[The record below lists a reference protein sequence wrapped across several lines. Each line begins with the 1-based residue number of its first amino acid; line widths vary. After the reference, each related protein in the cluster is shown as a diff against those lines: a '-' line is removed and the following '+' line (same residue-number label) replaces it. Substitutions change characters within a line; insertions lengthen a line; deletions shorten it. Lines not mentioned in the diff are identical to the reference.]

1 MAAGAWLAP
10 LALYLS
16 GPASSQAPAAA
27 DPPNYLSSPY
37 HGVLDG
43 DGRIIP
49 CRCRFDGRDFRL
61 GEAVCMKTYV
71 GTVLARCDLLLNN
84 TSWVPTSTPC
94 ELSAFAGPRTWA
106 AANRRTVRV
115 SGPVIPAL
123 ALVPPSR

>member
-1 MAAGAWLAP
+1 MP
-10 LALYLS
+10 LALLLS
-16 GPASSQAPAAA
+16 GPASSEAPTAA

-43 DGRIIP
+43 DGRVIP

-61 GEAVCMKTYV
+61 GEAVCMKTHV

-94 ELSAFAGPRTWA
+94 ELSTVQGPRTFA
-106 AANRRTVRV
+106 ATSRHPAHVPE
-115 SGPVIPAL
+115 PVIPAL